1 MREAETTQQLGR
13 RNTYT
18 PRDAAPVPGSV
29 TAQLNS
35 SERVGAVPCGLKTRS
50 LEDWI
55 KYEQSKH
62 RLCKCGCGKEIIIK
76 PHHRYYGIPE
86 YINGHNSKGKTISAE
101 VRAKISKTLKGR
113 KKTHKWCKKHSES
126 LKIGYREGRIK
137 SQKGIKKMS
146 PEAREKIRKANIGAN
161 NPMFDKHRSERPSE
175 HYHNGGYYYSS
186 KNKKLLYYRSRYE
199 LMAYKRLEQMQEV
212 SSYEV
217 EPFSIR
223 YIGQEGY
230 ERTYTPDILVHYSDG
245 HKEVIEVKPARVLE
259 LWDNPAKFKALSE
272 YVDKQDDM
280 SFRIWT
286 EKEIGIKC

>member
-1 MREAETTQQLGR
+1 MCETTQQLES

-18 PRDAAPVPGSV
+18 PTGAAPARSNCDSSLKAVRGS
-29 TAQLNS
+29 
-35 SERVGAVPCGLKTRS
+35 CGVVDLKTLPNNREKRRYNHWTDEEKKY
-50 LEDWI
+50 LEDNYLSATVSREDLETNLHHSWNSI
-55 KYEQSKH
+55 KVMAKKLGISRGRRDIEWSRKH
-62 RLCKCGCGKEIIIK
+62 RQ
-76 PHHRYYGIPE
+76 
-86 YINGHNSKGKTISAE
+86 
-101 VRAKISKTLKGR
+101 
-113 KKTHKWCKKHSES
+113 S
-126 LKIGYREGRIK
+126 LKEGYKAGRIK

-146 PEAREKIRKANIGAN
+146 LKAREKIRKANIGAN
-161 NPMFDKHRSERPSE
+161 NPMFGKHRSERPSE

-186 KNKKLLYYRSRYE
+186 KNKKLLYYRSTYE
-199 LMAYKRLEQMQEV
+199 LMAYKRLEEMQEV

-230 ERTYTPDILVHYSDG
+230 ERTYTPDILVYYSDG
-245 HKEVIEVKPARVLE
+245 HKEVIEVKPARVLQ
-259 LWDNPAKFKALSE
+259 LWNNPAKFKALSE